1 MNTPTRNE
9 RNERNANQH
18 MLMAA
23 KRTPAQQEAALKAA
37 VERAELIRRLGA

>member
-1 MNTPTRNE
+1 MDKRTQRSEST
-9 RNERNANQH
+9 ANQQ

-37 VERAELIRRLGA
+37 MERNEILRKLGV